1 MTPDWTSL
9 TDIQIAQLWLD
20 DSRAGRKES
29 VGISSL
35 LDLTYHAPNRAW
47 NVTLEIL
54 ERLGDDEQL
63 LIASIGAGPIEDL
76 LNRHGADYIDR
87 VIEHA
92 RRDRRFRAAA
102 SCVWPSGIGEA
113 HWQRLQAVVLP
124 FGTAPLKR

>member
-9 TDIQIAQLWLD
+9 TDVQIAQLWLD

-29 VGISSL
+29 VGISSR

-54 ERLGDDEQL
+54 ERLGDDEKL
-63 LIASIGAGPIEDL
+63 LIASI
-76 LNRHGADYIDR
+76 
-87 VIEHA
+87 
-92 RRDRRFRAAA
+92 FRAAA